1 MPEAF
6 RSRVAENIYRDAV
19 GRGHHC
25 TSGNIGYRH
34 VFYVLAEYGY
44 ADEVVNILKNPAYPG
59 WGYMMENGATSVWE
73 RWEAEM
79 QNEMHSFNH
88 PMFGSYDA
96 FLYRYL
102 GGIDV
107 AEDAFACDKIRI
119 APVFTRLVDHVSAS
133 MKMVR
138 GEIVSKWKRE
148 NGRISV
154 HIEVPPQT
162 SAEICLGKNIYRVG
176 GGSYDYAV

>member
-1 MPEAF
+1 M
-6 RSRVAENIYRDAV
+6 
-19 GRGHHC
+19 
-25 TSGNIGYRH
+25 
-34 VFYVLAEYGY
+34 LAEYGY

-133 MKMVR
+133 MKTVR

>member
-1 MPEAF
+1 
-6 RSRVAENIYRDAV
+6 
-19 GRGHHC
+19 
-25 TSGNIGYRH
+25 
-34 VFYVLAEYGY
+34 
-44 ADEVVNILKNPAYPG
+44 
-59 WGYMMENGATSVWE
+59 
-73 RWEAEM
+73 M

-96 FLYRYL
+96 FFYRFL

-119 APVFTRLVDHVSAS
+119 APVFTQLVDHVSAS
-133 MKMVR
+133 MKTVR